1 MEGAFA
7 DASPLELRKAA
18 AAGDVCCICLGT
30 MSCSYYLHNAHDGL
44 VPTTADATTSSTPL
58 SSTDESTTTRSSSST
73 TGTPLHLLGSGFK
86 SNVKKVAC
94 GHLYHA
100 NCLRE
105 VIERARSMEAARCPL
120 CRASIVHGNNN
131 SNHNS
136 STTTALRTVA
146 APAAATAPAVG
157 ERALFRFT
165 TEHLFPAW
173 LPLPALSFEVVRRPA
188 QVEAAARN
196 NDNDNAME
204 NNNNNNNNNNNA
216 VQQRQ
221 TRLRRFLLMAGVVHM
236 TAEEE
241 QAALERLME
250 MFPQY
255 NRQDLQEALRQRG
268 SPEAVAESI
277 LLGTWRPPNMMRR
290 G

>member
-1 MEGAFA
+1 
-7 DASPLELRKAA
+7 
-18 AAGDVCCICLGT
+18 

-131 SNHNS
+131 NNHNS
-136 STTTALRTVA
+136 STTAALRTVA
-146 APAAATAPAVG
+146 APAPAAPAVG

-196 NDNDNAME
+196 NDNDNDNAME
-204 NNNNNNNNNNNA
+204 NNNNNA

-221 TRLRRFLLMAGVVHM
+221 TRLRRFLLMAGVVRM

-255 NRQDLQEALRQRG
+255 DRQDLQEALRQRG

-277 LLGTWRPPNMMRR
+277 LLGTWRPLHMMRR